1 MIDLQECPCG
11 GGDFVHCCGPI
22 IDGSVQAQTPEQLM
36 KARYSAYAAGAIDF
50 LGKSTHSKTRK
61 QFDPDGAESWS
72 RNSRWLGLTIL
83 GVDSFLPD
91 RAHVNF
97 EARYE
102 DKDGVVI
109 LHRERSLFER
119 EDDEWRFVSGG
130 AIPAVSQKIGRN
142 EPCPCGSGKKHK
154 KCCGA

>member
-11 GGDFVHCCGPI
+11 GGEFSDCCGPI

-36 KARYSAYAAGAIDF
+36 KARYSAYATGAIDF

-61 QFDPDGAESWS
+61 QFDPIGAESWS
-72 RNSRWLGLTIL
+72 RNSRWLGLNIL